1 MENQRRFCMMEQNVI
16 FENRKMGAAEGRGR
30 EYAKPERRTKTGE
43 AAGEGNRMNRKGFG
57 LTTATRALVIGV
69 AVIIVCVVCSLAL
82 YMSKQGKTAINTG
95 TNQYN
100 KMMEDYQELDR
111 AMYDGLEVSGNEVG
125 LLIERL
131 VSQKEYTAVRVK
143 TKASDFVC
151 YNYYYDEQKNAISK
165 EAEAGFLLATTQ
177 EKGADHYINP
187 QADFLGRVIKNANG
201 TIICI
206 DFVQQ

>member
-1 MENQRRFCMMEQNVI
+1 MEPKEIHRSSKKNIYIMGKYGGGYRMKKERQMSRR
-16 FENRKMGAAEGRGR
+16 
-30 EYAKPERRTKTGE
+30 
-43 AAGEGNRMNRKGFG
+43 GFG

-131 VSQKEYTAVRVK
+131 VSQGEYTAVRVK
-143 TKASDFVC
+143 TKASEFVC
-151 YNYYYDEQKNAISK
+151 YNYYY
-165 EAEAGFLLATTQ
+165 
-177 EKGADHYINP
+177 
-187 QADFLGRVIKNANG
+187 
-201 TIICI
+201 
-206 DFVQQ
+206 

>member
-1 MENQRRFCMMEQNVI
+1 MEQRVGKKKFYN
-16 FENRKMGAAEGRGR
+16 KMIQQ
-30 EYAKPERRTKTGE
+30 
-43 AAGEGNRMNRKGFG
+43 NGFG
-57 LTTATRALVIGV
+57 LSTATRAVVIGV

-82 YMSKQGKTAINTG
+82 YMSKQGKSAINTG

-125 LLIERL
+125 LLIGRM
-131 VSQKEYTAVRVK
+131 VSQGAYTAVRVK

-151 YNYYYDEQKNAISK
+151 YNYYYDEDKNSITNADK
-165 EAEAGFLLATTQ
+165 AEYLLATTL

-187 QADFLGRVIKNANG
+187 QADFLGKVIKNANG